1 MKNLPPI
8 GQRILKSA
16 LAVALC
22 MIVYYF
28 RTKLPIG
35 NGIPF
40 YSALAAL
47 WCMQPYPDTTKSN
60 AWQRSFGTLTGA
72 AYGLVFILLMQLFS
86 VTVPI
91 AVFLAASVFVIPVIY
106 TAVILEHRNAAF
118 FSCVVFLSI
127 ALTHSF
133 DENPYLFVLN
143 RVLDTFIG
151 ILLGVSVNDFRL
163 PVKHDNETLYVC
175 GLDDVLISDSETYN
189 KTELNRLIRSGVKFT
204 ISTTRTP
211 AELLSIM
218 KGTELDLPVI
228 AMDGAVLYD
237 VKEKQYLETVF
248 LPPDVSADA
257 ERLIAEL
264 GLHCFVNVLLD
275 HTLLIYYGDL
285 QNNAEQELFES
296 HRHSPYRNYVKA
308 KYRRCDHTEQ
318 TIYITVLADRP
329 DILTLESMLRLELR
343 GRARITV
350 SQSEY
355 DGFLYLKIFSP
366 QATKQNMLQKL
377 KGYTGAEKTVT
388 FGSIPGAYDVYIG
401 DGGGNATV
409 KKLKKLIRYG
419 KV

>member
-8 GQRILKSA
+8 GQRIIKSA
-16 LAVALC
+16 AAVALC

-47 WCMQPYPDTTKSN
+47 WCMQPYPATTKNN

-91 AVFLAASVFVIPVIY
+91 AVYLIASVFVIPVIY
-106 TAVILEHRNAAF
+106 TAVVLEHRNAAF

-151 ILLGVSVNDFRL
+151 IILGVAVNDFRF
-163 PVKHDNETLYVC
+163 PIRHDNETLYVC
-175 GLDDVLISDSETYN
+175 GLDDVLISDNETYN
-189 KTELNRLIRSGVKFT
+189 KIELNRLIRRGVKFT

-218 KGTELDLPVI
+218 KGTELNLPVI

-248 LPPDVSADA
+248 LPADVSTDA

-275 HTLLIYYGDL
+275 HTLLIYYGDFR
-285 QNNAEQELFES
+285 NTAEHELFKS
-296 HRHSPYRNYVKA
+296 HRQSPYRNYVKA
-308 KYRRCDHTEQ
+308 KYRRYDHTEQ
-318 TIYITVLADRP
+318 ILYITVLAEKS

-355 DGFLYLKIFSP
+355 DGFLYLKVYSTD
-366 QATKQNMLQKL
+366 ATKKNMLQKL
-377 KGYTGAEKTVT
+377 KENTGIKKAVT
-388 FGSIPGAYDVYIG
+388 FGSIAGAYDVYIS
-401 DGGGNATV
+401 DGGGNATI
-409 KKLKKLIRYG
+409 KKLKKLWR

>member
-1 MKNLPPI
+1 MKNLSPI
-8 GQRILKSA
+8 GQRIIKSA
-16 LAVALC
+16 AAVALC

-47 WCMQPYPDTTKSN
+47 WCMQPYPDTTKNN

-91 AVFLAASVFVIPVIY
+91 AVYLIASVFVIPVIY
-106 TAVILEHRNAAF
+106 TAVVLEHRNAAF

-133 DENPYLFVLN
+133 DETPYLFVLN

-151 ILLGVSVNDFRL
+151 IILGVAVNDFRF
-163 PVKHDNETLYVC
+163 PIRHDNETLYVC
-175 GLDDVLISDSETYN
+175 GLDDVLISDNETYN
-189 KTELNRLIRSGVKFT
+189 KIELNRLIRRGVKFT

-218 KGTELDLPVI
+218 KGTELNLPVI

-248 LPPDVSADA
+248 LPTDVSADA

-264 GLHCFVNVLLD
+264 GLHFFVNVLLH
-275 HTLLIYYGDL
+275 HTLLIYYG
-285 QNNAEQELFES
+285 NFRNTAEHELFES
-296 HRHSPYRNYVKA
+296 HRQSPYRNYVKA
-308 KYRRCDHTEQ
+308 EYRRYDHTEQ
-318 TIYITVLADRP
+318 ILYITVLAEKS

-355 DGFLYLKIFSP
+355 DGFLYLKVYSTD
-366 QATKQNMLQKL
+366 ATKKNMLQKL
-377 KGYTGAEKTVT
+377 KENTGIKKAVT
-388 FGSIPGAYDVYIG
+388 FGSIAGAYDVYIS
-401 DGGGNATV
+401 DGGGNATI
-409 KKLKKLIRYG
+409 KKLKKLWR

>member
-8 GQRILKSA
+8 GQRIIKSA
-16 LAVALC
+16 AAVALC

-47 WCMQPYPDTTKSN
+47 WCMQPYPDTTKNN

-91 AVFLAASVFVIPVIY
+91 AVYLIASVFVIPVIY
-106 TAVILEHRNAAF
+106 TAVVLEHRNAAF

-151 ILLGVSVNDFRL
+151 IILGVAVNDFRF
-163 PVKHDNETLYVC
+163 PIRHDNETLYVC
-175 GLDDVLISDSETYN
+175 GLDDVLISDNGTYN
-189 KTELNRLIRSGVKFT
+189 KIELNRLIRRGVKFT

-218 KGTELDLPVI
+218 KGTELNLPVI

-248 LPPDVSADA
+248 LPADVSADA

-275 HTLLIYYGDL
+275 TTLLIYYGKFR
-285 QNNAEQELFES
+285 NHAEELLFES
-296 HRHSPYRNYVKA
+296 HKTSPYRNYIHA
-308 KYRRCDHTEQ
+308 QYGRNDRTEK
-318 TIYITVLADRP
+318 TIYITVLAEKS
-329 DILTLESMLRLELR
+329 DILSLESMLRAELR
-343 GRARITV
+343 GRVRISV

-355 DGFLYLKIFSP
+355 DGFFYLKIFSP
-366 QATKQNMLQKL
+366 FATKQKMLNRL
-377 KGYTGAEKTVT
+377 KAHTGAKKIVT
-388 FGSIPGAYDVYIG
+388 FGSIQGQYDVYIS
-401 DGGGNATV
+401 DGGGNSTI
-409 KKLKKLIRYG
+409 KKLKKLYRG
-419 KV
+419 G

>member
-8 GQRILKSA
+8 GQRIIKSA
-16 LAVALC
+16 AAVALC

-47 WCMQPYPDTTKSN
+47 WCMQPYPDTTKNN

-91 AVFLAASVFVIPVIY
+91 AVYLIASVFVIPVIY
-106 TAVILEHRNAAF
+106 TAVVLEHRNAAF

-151 ILLGVSVNDFRL
+151 IILGVAVNDFRF
-163 PVKHDNETLYVC
+163 PIRHDNETLYVC
-175 GLDDVLISDSETYN
+175 GLDDVLISDNETYN
-189 KTELNRLIRSGVKFT
+189 KIELNRLIRRGVKFT

-218 KGTELDLPVI
+218 KGTELNLPVI

-248 LPPDVSADA
+248 LPTDVSADA

-275 HTLLIYYGDL
+275 HTLLIYYG
-285 QNNAEQELFES
+285 NFRNTAEHELFES
-296 HRHSPYRNYVKA
+296 HRQSPYRNYVKA
-308 KYRRCDHTEQ
+308 EYRRYDHTEQ
-318 TIYITVLADRP
+318 ILYITVLAEKS

-355 DGFLYLKIFSP
+355 DGFLYLKVYSTD
-366 QATKQNMLQKL
+366 ATKKNMLQKL
-377 KGYTGAEKTVT
+377 KENTGIKKAVT
-388 FGSIPGAYDVYIG
+388 FGSIAGAYDVYIS
-401 DGGGNATV
+401 DGGGNATI
-409 KKLKKLIRYG
+409 KKLKKLWR